1 MFPEMILPQHSFHFK
16 FPRAGLSAFF
26 MRCHYPLVSPFLL
39 QGCLKDQGTPCYSQP
54 PLLNLAIPFT
64 PLCFAH
70 IIQGIRE
77 PKSTI
82 YLGFPIFTPLFKL
95 ITLLWELFFFFYCSQ
110 ASNHSSRVSFSMKTP
125 VTLTH
130 RPLPNPHISRS
141 HTEGKGWW
149 GVNTES
155 PRDTE
160 EKSFLKPL

>member
-95 ITLLWELFFFFYCSQ
+95 ITLLWELFFFFI
-110 ASNHSSRVSFSMKTP
+110 APKP
-125 VTLTH
+125 VTTVQGSASPWRHQWPSPTVHSPTPTYLG
-130 RPLPNPHISRS
+130 HILK
-141 HTEGKGWW
+141 E
-149 GVNTES
+149 
-155 PRDTE
+155 RDDE
-160 EKSFLKPL
+160 E